1 MKSTPTLIVFLF
13 LLSARAVAVEHPG
26 ILHKDANCLSCHA
39 DKVNGRS
46 VHSAMAVA
54 CTVCHL
60 METRGDMTTTEL
72 AMPKTRICFSCHEES
87 SGVREHSPTVKGQCL
102 DCHAAHSSSRPLLL
116 RADVDIQAGPLR
128 VAAQHRRPD
137 PPLSRRR

>member
-1 MKSTPTLIVFLF
+1 MKSAPTLIVFL
-13 LLSARAVAVEHPG
+13 LLLPARAFAVEHPG

-46 VHSAMAVA
+46 VHSAMAAA

-72 AMPKTRICFSCHEES
+72 AMPKKQICFSCHEES
-87 SGVREHSPTVKGQCL
+87 SELLKHSPAAKGQCL
-102 DCHAAHSSSRPLLL
+102 DCHAAHSSSRPMLL

-128 VAAQHRRPD
+128 VASQHRRPE
-137 PPLSRRR
+137 PPLSQRR